1 MTTLLIRNGRILDP
15 ASGRD
20 EVADLLVANGKV
32 AQIGPALDA
41 QAATTLDAAGRLV
54 VPGFIDMHV
63 HLREPGREDKEC
75 IASGTRAAAAGGFT
89 SVCPMPNTTPVC
101 DSAQGIQFLASRARE
116 IASVNIF
123 PIAAVT
129 KGQKGEEIT
138 EFGDLVYYG
147 AVAFSDDG
155 HPIMNAEVM
164 RRALEYTSM
173 FNVPV
178 LDHCEDLN
186 LSEDGQMR
194 AGTMSQK
201 LGLKGVPA
209 AASSSQVARDIDLAD
224 YTGGHVHICHVA
236 DARSVDYIRTAKAK
250 GVRVTAEVTPH
261 HLTLTDEALEGY
273 DTNFKM
279 SPPLGSEEDR
289 RAVIEG
295 LRDGTI
301 DCIATDHAPHTDME
315 KDCPLAGAPN
325 GVIGMETAFPILYTD
340 LALKGEIS
348 LELLIEVLTA
358 APARI
363 LNLAKGSLAIGA
375 DADIAVLDL
384 DTEYVIDPSK
394 FFSRSRNCPFA
405 GRTVK
410 GRPCA
415 TIVGGK
421 LVFRDGRFVND

>member
-41 QAATTLDAAGRLV
+41 QADTTLDAAGRLV

-209 AASSSQVARDIDLAD
+209 AASSSQ
-224 YTGGHVHICHVA
+224 G
-236 DARSVDYIRTAKAK
+236 
-250 GVRVTAEVTPH
+250 
-261 HLTLTDEALEGY
+261 
-273 DTNFKM
+273 
-279 SPPLGSEEDR
+279 
-289 RAVIEG
+289 RA
-295 LRDGTI
+295 T
-301 DCIATDHAPHTDME
+301 
-315 KDCPLAGAPN
+315 
-325 GVIGMETAFPILYTD
+325 
-340 LALKGEIS
+340 
-348 LELLIEVLTA
+348 
-358 APARI
+358 
-363 LNLAKGSLAIGA
+363 
-375 DADIAVLDL
+375 
-384 DTEYVIDPSK
+384 
-394 FFSRSRNCPFA
+394 
-405 GRTVK
+405 
-410 GRPCA
+410 
-415 TIVGGK
+415 
-421 LVFRDGRFVND
+421 